1 MSSVSMFQAQS
12 RTLTAPATLTLAL
25 TQHTSKQG
33 LKAATGPHTLRG
45 CHVDCGEAHG
55 GAHVNEP
62 AASKTLLTTQQK
74 GAMSA
79 AVACEPA
86 I

>member
-55 GAHVNEP
+55 GAHNEP